1 MIDSVSDIVHLA
13 IAFQQQKTVQQIDVA
28 VFNKIQD
35 VQELQGEAVLQLL
48 DSAVVTA
55 EFIDVYV

>member
-1 MIDSVSDIVHLA
+1 MLDSVSGIAHLA
-13 IAFQQQKTVQQIDVA
+13 IALQQQKNAQQIDVA

-48 DSAVVTA
+48 DSAILTA
-55 EFIDVYV
+55 DHIDVSV